1 MPTEVGPDH
10 ASEARERPDEAAETC
25 LFCRGDLAIKVHEV
39 WGHEFMLET
48 CCDGVQEQVNE
59 YLRDEPKAA
68 AAWLNELMASDG
80 VYLPPLRRV
89 VEGAGTL
96 LLDYQLAL
104 VPVTFADVREFVSR
118 HHRHCAPPRGWRFG
132 MGVVNGSKGISG
144 GLLGLVS
151 CGRPVARAIDQQ
163 RVVEVNRL
171 CIDPGMASGLVW
183 NAASMLYG
191 WAAREARDRGAE
203 WIVTYTLATESGAS
217 LRAAGWTPGH
227 VTRGR
232 SWNSP
237 SRPRADNTPTEDKV
251 RWHRRLVKS
260 PSYALPVDVARAEQ
274 FLQDRI

>member
-1 MPTEVGPDH
+1 M
-10 ASEARERPDEAAETC
+10 
-25 LFCRGDLAIKVHEV
+25 LKVHEV
-39 WGHEFMLET
+39 WGHEFMLDT
-48 CCDGVQEQVNE
+48 CCEGVQEHANAFMCE
-59 YLRDEPKAA
+59 EPKAA

-80 VYLPPLRRV
+80 VFLPPLRRV
-89 VEGAGTL
+89 IDGAGSL

-104 VPVTFADVREFVSR
+104 APVTFADVREFVAR
-118 HHRHCAPPRGWRFG
+118 HHRHCVPPRGWRFG
-132 MGVVNGSKGISG
+132 MGVVNGARGLTG
-144 GLLGLVS
+144 GLVGLVS

-171 CIDPGMASGLVW
+171 CIDPDIPSGLVW

-191 WAAREARDRGAE
+191 WAAREARNRGAE
-203 WIVTYTLATESGAS
+203 WIVTYTLASESGTT

-232 SWNSP
+232 AWSSP
-237 SRPRADNTPTEDKV
+237 SRPRSTVTPTDDKV

-260 PSYALPVDVARAEQ
+260 PTYALPTDVASAER